1 LSYVDPCFV
10 LKVTKL
16 RKTGLPQQQQQLS
29 AYASVRPP
37 LLWMGV
43 HVGVDSTL

>member
-1 LSYVDPCFV
+1 V

-16 RKTGLPQQQQQLS
+16 RKTGLPQQQQQHQQLS

-37 LLWMGV
+37 LLLWMGV